1 MPRLGYL
8 KSRHGCDRCKQ
19 RRVKCDE
26 CTPCSA
32 CIRHGIRCSL
42 LDKPPRTQS
51 KAIKEHRA
59 ARMES
64 FGSPIVDQGIGSA
77 RGSPRRLIPAHP
89 NSNAVSPPI
98 RAKGSITHEESL
110 PRILPTG
117 ELSTSEEDRGTPLPA
132 PAFIADPYPYLL
144 PLLSQPESPGI
155 PAWVSDLELMHHFT
169 ATAWK
174 TLPRSDEIQRIWQ
187 IEIPKLALEY
197 EFLMHQLL
205 CVSASHLVSLGHD
218 KAKKF
223 ASLASHHQN
232 NAIKGLRGVLGSI
245 DESNCHAVFLSA
257 SLLTISAFA
266 ASCDHHE
273 PKPQPGIGHLLEIFY
288 LMRGMSEILNSHE
301 KTILKSPIGFILQ
314 LSEYR
319 SGTPFLMT
327 ILEGVSSAML
337 SRSEGG
343 IMQSLPCQHAATALI
358 FWISRAAQDAPIPE
372 QRLVNTWPIA
382 VNNEFME
389 LIREHHHGAL
399 VLLGFY
405 CQILRHV
412 EPDCWYL
419 SGWADSVKQ
428 DIDRHIKS

>member
-32 CIRHGIRCSL
+32 CVRHGIRCSL
-42 LDKPPRTQS
+42 LDRPPRTQS

-64 FGSPIVDQGIGSA
+64 FGSPSVDQGMGSV
-77 RGSPRRLIPAHP
+77 GNSPRRLIAAHP
-89 NSNAVSPPI
+89 ATSTASPPN
-98 RAKGSITHEESL
+98 KSGVPITHGESL

-117 ELSTSEEDRGTPLPA
+117 ELSTSEEDHSTPLPA
-132 PAFIADPYPYLL
+132 PAFMTDPYPYLL

-155 PAWVSDLELMHHFT
+155 PAWISDLELMHHYT
-169 ATAWK
+169 ATTWK

-205 CVSASHLVSLGHD
+205 CISASHLVSLGHD

-223 ASLASHHQN
+223 TSLVSHHQN
-232 NAIKGLRGVLGSI
+232 NAIKGLRGILGSI
-245 DESNCHAVFLSA
+245 DESNCHAVFVSA

-266 ASCDHHE
+266 VSCDHHE
-273 PKPQPGIGHLLEIFY
+273 PKPQPGIDHLLEIFY

-301 KTILKSPIGFILQ
+301 KTIQKSPIGFILQ
-314 LSEYR
+314 LSEYH

-327 ILEGVSSAML
+327 ILEKVSLAML
-337 SRSEGG
+337 SQSGEG
-343 IMQSLPCQHAATALI
+343 IMQSPPCQHAATALI
-358 FWISRAAQDAPIPE
+358 FWLSRAAQDAPIPE

-389 LIREHHHGAL
+389 LMRKRHRGAL

-412 EPDCWYL
+412 EPECWYL
-419 SGWADSVKQ
+419 SGWAESVKQ
-428 DIDRHIKS
+428 DIDGNIKS